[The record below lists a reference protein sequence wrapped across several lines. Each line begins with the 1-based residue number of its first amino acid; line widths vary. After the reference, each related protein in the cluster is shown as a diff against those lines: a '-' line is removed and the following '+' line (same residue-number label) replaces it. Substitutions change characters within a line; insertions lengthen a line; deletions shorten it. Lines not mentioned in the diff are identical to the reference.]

1 MIRYQALCAAR
12 PTWTTAVTKAQK
24 RKLAVSELTDPES
37 TGHLGYYIQH
47 GISPVTYRTDDI
59 GAHFDRRDS
68 LYRSLGLPPLAFK
81 NADVLE
87 VAPGSGQNSL
97 YVAACAPASLTLVE
111 PNPTGRRDIVTA
123 YANLRVAHTAPV
135 LIAETLQGFTAERR
149 FDIVICEN
157 WLGGTPNE
165 LNLLAKLASFV
176 APGGILVITT
186 VPLAGFFPNIMRK
199 LLAVRLVPA
208 NMSFEHKTSAL
219 IEAFGPHLA
228 TISNMTR
235 SHRDWVHDC
244 LINPHYLNVGLP
256 LELVLRTIGTE
267 LEAMATF
274 PRYATDWRWFK
285 ALSGPNRRF
294 NETLLDAAGRNTLS
308 FIDYRRTF
316 PERTSAE
323 NAPLEAAF
331 AAIHQLALDWQAS
344 VEGGN
349 PTLHDQLA
357 HRIGRKIEDIE
368 RLLASV
374 SHELAAAIHEL
385 GTIWAL
391 AAPTIAD
398 VKGMKLFNGVFGRE
412 SVYVSLTRPYGTK
425 SGTGQR

>member
-1 MIRYQALCAAR
+1 L
-12 PTWTTAVTKAQK
+12 T
-24 RKLAVSELTDPES
+24 VSDASHPES

-47 GISPVTYRTDDI
+47 GISPVTYRSDDI
-59 GAHFDRRDS
+59 GDHFERRDS
-68 LYRSLGLPPLAFK
+68 LYRSLGLPPIAFK
-81 NADVLE
+81 GANVLE

-111 PNPTGRRDIVTA
+111 PNPTGRRDIAAA

-135 LIAETLQGFTAERR
+135 LIAETLQRFAPERR

-176 APGGILVITT
+176 APGGALVITT
-186 VPLAGFFPNIMRK
+186 VPLAGFFPNVMRK
-199 LLAVRLVPA
+199 LLALRLVPA
-208 NMSFEHKTSAL
+208 NMSFEGKTSAL

-256 LELVLRTIGTE
+256 LDLVLRTIGTE

-285 ALSGPNRRF
+285 ALWGPHRRF
-294 NETLLDAAGRNTLS
+294 NETLLDAAGRNILN

-316 PERTSAE
+316 PERPSAE
-323 NAPLEAAF
+323 NAPLEATF
-331 AAIHQLALDWQAS
+331 AAIHRLALDWQTS
-344 VEGGN
+344 NDVDDQ
-349 PTLHDQLA
+349 TCRDQLTD
-357 HRIGRKIEDIE
+357 RIGRQVEEIA
-368 RLLASV
+368 RLLATAD
-374 SHELAAAIHEL
+374 HELGAAIHEL
-385 GTIWAL
+385 GAIWTKAT
-391 AAPTIAD
+391 PTIAD
-398 VKGMKLFNGVFGRE
+398 VNGMKLFSGVFGRE
-412 SVYVSLTRPYGTK
+412 TVYVSFTRPRSQDGDFR
-425 SGTGQR
+425 SGEQR